1 MKKLSFKTNI
11 QCSNCLSKVSPKLN
25 EQAEI
30 YNWAV
35 DLQDPNK
42 TLTVETNSLDAED
55 IRKVVLK
62 AGFIATV
69 L

>member
-30 YNWAV
+30 YNWDV

>member
-42 TLTVETNSLDAED
+42 TLTIETNSLDAED

-62 AGFIATV
+62 AGFMATV